1 MVVELVPGVV
11 VLVGAVGQGRA
22 GVMAQTFG
30 HRPPGGGAIVALG
43 IGHAVAHRFGLARLP
58 QPGDQVQQRQMR
70 LDVGA
75 VDQPVILCTACESL
89 LQLIADQSGAVGQHG
104 DVAGRLQVVE
114 GGVVIDAVR
123 AAVPFGGQSRD
134 TGIVVA
140 LAAADHPAVAVVG
153 PDLDDVCRQV
163 KAALPVEVHH
173 LAVEVG
179 AADGVRVALFD
190 QIVLL
195 ADEAGDQRA
204 PLGRGIVPGVVLPE
218 GPVPLAAKAD
228 VPDHPH
234 PLLCVDALLP
244 QRPEPVGIF
253 AVPGFQLRVN
263 AGEHLS
269 PQGLGVVV
277 GQDQPHV
284 RRGPA
289 VAAGIFA
296 GAGDDHIPPAAQQRL
311 KCHDKG
317 QVVPALHLPV
327 GEQGLVVDEPPAVPD
342 PGGAALLAEVL
353 RHGDL
358 FHGGKGLVVPEPE
371 GQHPQK
377 AAADLE
383 QPVDEPQ
390 VVPGGKG
397 QGFSLRLQAVALG
410 GQALRLL
417 QADAAAGGGALPEHL
432 GHVPFQCVQRIPD
445 GRRKVCRRDDLTVA
459 V

>member
-1 MVVELVPGVV
+1 MG
-11 VLVGAVGQGRA
+11 
-22 GVMAQTFG
+22 
-30 HRPPGGGAIVALG
+30 
-43 IGHAVAHRFGLARLP
+43 
-58 QPGDQVQQRQMR
+58 

-75 VDQPVILCTACESL
+75 VDQPVILCAACESL

-134 TGIVVA
+134 TGVVVA

-179 AADGVRVALFD
+179 AADGVRVALSD

-195 ADEAGDQRA
+195 ANEAGDQRA

-218 GPVPLAAKAD
+218 GAGPPGRENR
-228 VPDHPH
+228 
-234 PLLCVDALLP
+234 CS
-244 QRPEPVGIF
+244 RPP
-253 AVPGFQLRVN
+253 A
-263 AGEHLS
+263 S
-269 PQGLGVVV
+269 PF
-277 GQDQPHV
+277 V
-284 RRGPA
+284 RRCPA
-289 VAAGIFA
+289 ATAPGTGRDTRCTGLPAPGKRWRTSQPPGARRGGGSGSAPCPPRPGGSAGIFA
-296 GAGDDHIPPAAQQRL
+296 GAGDEHIPPAAQQRL

-358 FHGGKGLVVPEPE
+358 FHRGKGLVRSRTRR
-371 GQHPQK
+371 
-377 AAADLE
+377 AA
-383 QPVDEPQ
+383 PPKS
-390 VVPGGKG
+390 GG
-397 QGFSLRLQAVALG
+397 
-410 GQALRLL
+410 
-417 QADAAAGGGALPEHL
+417 
-432 GHVPFQCVQRIPD
+432 
-445 GRRKVCRRDDLTVA
+445 
-459 V
+459 